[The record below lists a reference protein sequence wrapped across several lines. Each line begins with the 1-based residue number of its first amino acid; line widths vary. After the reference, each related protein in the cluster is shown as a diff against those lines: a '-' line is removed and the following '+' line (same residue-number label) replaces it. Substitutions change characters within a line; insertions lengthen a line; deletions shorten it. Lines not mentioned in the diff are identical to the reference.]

1 MPLTQS
7 DLIVLRALSDG
18 RERETME
25 LAASVGLDQAAVAR
39 AALALLGEAY
49 TKQRT
54 DTKIVAEI
62 SRIGRNALEQGLAE
76 TRLVKE
82 LEPMQKT
89 VSELMLPDKGVALG
103 WAKKKGYVL
112 LDNGMLSL
120 TEKGRQSTSK
130 KEPEIV
136 LLEKILNK
144 DVPSEKELFLLRSRK
159 LADYSVRTLHYVFI
173 TKKGLEFSK
182 GADSK
187 EEVSELTP
195 ELLKDKKWEKV
206 TFRKYDVSLPVAPI
220 HHGRRHFVAQA
231 MEYMRKIYLEMGFK
245 EMEGSLVNTAFWN
258 FDALFTAQD
267 HPVRDMQDTFYLDP
281 LKGRLPAKKTVD
293 AIKKAHESGT
303 PGSTGWQYKWSA
315 EDAKRI
321 ALRTHTTV
329 LSAQTLARMKKN
341 GWPAKY
347 FAIGKCFRNETLDWS
362 HLFEFNQFEG
372 IVIDKDAN
380 FRHLLGYLKEFFK
393 KLGFSKARFR
403 PAYFPYT
410 EMSIEIDVFHPVHK
424 KWLELGGAG
433 IFRPEVVEP
442 LLGEFVPV
450 LAWGPG
456 FDRILMDYYKI
467 TDIRNLYKNDVK
479 QLRGMKQWMW

>member
-25 LAASVGLDQAAVAR
+25 LAASIGLDQAAVAR
-39 AALALLGEAY
+39 AALALLGEAH

-54 DTKIVAEI
+54 DTKIVAELT
-62 SRIGRNALEQGLAE
+62 RIGRDALEQGLAE

-82 LEPMQKT
+82 LEPVQKT
-89 VSELMLPDKGVALG
+89 VSEIMLPDKGVALG

-112 LDNGMLSL
+112 LENGMLSL

-136 LLEKILNK
+136 LLETILNG

-173 TKKGLEFSK
+173 TEKGLEFSK

-206 TFRKYDVSLPVAPI
+206 AFRKYDVSLPVAPI

-293 AIKKAHESGT
+293 AVKRAHESGT
-303 PGSTGWQYKWSA
+303 PGSTGWQYKWNA

-329 LSAQTLARMKKN
+329 LSAQTLSRMKKN

-467 TDIRNLYKNDVK
+467 TDIRDLYKNDVK

>member
-39 AALALLGEAY
+39 AALALLGETY

-54 DTKIVAEI
+54 DTKIVAELT
-62 SRIGRNALEQGLAE
+62 RIGRDALEQGLAE

-82 LEPMQKT
+82 LEPMQKN
-89 VSELMLPDKGVALG
+89 VSEIMLSDKGVALG

-112 LDNGMLSL
+112 LENGMLSL
-120 TEKGRQSTSK
+120 TEKGRQSTLK

-136 LLEKILNK
+136 LLKTILNG

-159 LADYSVRTLHYVFI
+159 LADYSVKTLHYVFI

-182 GADSK
+182 GAESK
-187 EEVSELTP
+187 KEVSELTP

-245 EMEGSLVNTAFWN
+245 EMEGSLINTAFWN

-293 AIKKAHESGT
+293 AVKKAHESGT
-303 PGSTGWQYKWSA
+303 PDSKGWQYKWNA

-467 TDIRNLYKNDVK
+467 TDIRDLYKNDVK